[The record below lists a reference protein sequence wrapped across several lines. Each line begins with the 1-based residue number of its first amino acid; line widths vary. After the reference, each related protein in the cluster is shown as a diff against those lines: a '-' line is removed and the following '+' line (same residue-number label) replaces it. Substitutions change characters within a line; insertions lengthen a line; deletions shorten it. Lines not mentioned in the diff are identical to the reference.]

1 MKRKKV
7 GLALGAGSTKG
18 FAHIGVLQALD
29 EANIQVDMISGS
41 SMGAIIGGIYS
52 VGTDLYLLEKF
63 IKSIKLYDYL
73 DVKLPLVGGVLKGE
87 RLQELVRVFT
97 HNKSFA
103 ETKTPFCC
111 VAVDAE
117 AGKLDVLEEG
127 PLHESIRASMS
138 IPGFFE
144 PVKLNGKI
152 YIDGGVLERVP
163 CKTLRDH
170 GMDVVIGVDVG
181 YHGDEKDVSDFG
193 AYSMLNHTISIM
205 QWELTKYRRE
215 AADLMLAPEVQF
227 VNGRFQTDQAS
238 ATIEEGRRAVN
249 DALPA
254 IRKLIEPTSGEET
267 LSSNY

>member
-1 MKRKKV
+1 MRKKV
-7 GLALGAGSTKG
+7 GLALGSGSAKG

-29 EANIQVDMISGS
+29 EAGIQIDMISGS

-52 VGTDLYLLEKF
+52 VGTDLYMLEKF

-73 DVKLPLVGGVLKGE
+73 DVKLPLSGGVLKGE

-97 HNKSFA
+97 HNKTFA

-111 VAVDAE
+111 VAVDAQ

-138 IPGFFE
+138 IPAFFE
-144 PVKLNGKI
+144 PVKLNGKT

-170 GMDVVIGVDVG
+170 GMDVIIGVDVG
-181 YHGDEKDVSDFG
+181 YHGDIKDVSDMS
-193 AYSMLNHTISIM
+193 AYSVLNHTISIM

-215 AADLMLAPEVQF
+215 EADIMLVPEVLF
-227 VNGRFQTDQAS
+227 VSGRFQTDQAG
-238 ATIEEGRRAVN
+238 ATIEEGRRAVKA
-249 DALPA
+249 ALPE
-254 IRKLIEPTSGEET
+254 IRKKIGIQ
-267 LSSNY
+267 

>member
-1 MKRKKV
+1 MRKKV
-7 GLALGAGSTKG
+7 GLALGAGSAKG

-29 EANIQVDMISGS
+29 EAGIQIDMISGS

-52 VGTDLYLLEKF
+52 VGTDLYMLEKF

-73 DVKLPLVGGVLKGE
+73 DVKLPLSGGVLKGE

-97 HNKSFA
+97 HNKTFA
-103 ETKTPFCC
+103 ETRTPFCC
-111 VAVDAE
+111 VAVDAQ

-138 IPGFFE
+138 IPAFFE
-144 PVKLNGKI
+144 PVKLNGKT

-170 GMDVVIGVDVG
+170 GMDVIIGVDVG
-181 YHGDEKDVSDFG
+181 YHGDIKDVSDMS
-193 AYSMLNHTISIM
+193 AYSVLNHTISIM

-215 AADLMLAPEVQF
+215 EADIMLVPEVLF
-227 VNGRFQTDQAS
+227 VSGRFQTDQAG
-238 ATIEEGRRAVN
+238 ATIEEGRRAVKA
-249 DALPA
+249 ALPE
-254 IRKLIEPTSGEET
+254 IRKKIGIQ
-267 LSSNY
+267 

>member
-1 MKRKKV
+1 MTKKI
-7 GLALGAGSTKG
+7 GLALGAGSAKG

-29 EANIQVDMISGS
+29 EAGIHIDMISGS

-52 VGTDLYLLEKF
+52 VGTDLYLLERF

-73 DVKLPLVGGVLKGE
+73 DVKLPLASGLLKGE

-97 HNKSFA
+97 HNKTFA
-103 ETKTPFCC
+103 QTKTPFCC

-117 AGKLDVLEEG
+117 TGKLDVLEEG

-138 IPGFFE
+138 IPAFFE
-144 PVKLNGKI
+144 PVQLNGKT

-181 YHGDEKDVSDFG
+181 YHGDVVDVSELG
-193 AYSMLNHTISIM
+193 VYQLMNHTINIM
-205 QWELTKYRRE
+205 QWELTKLRRE
-215 AADLMLAPEVQF
+215 EADIMLVPEVLF
-227 VNGRFQTDQAS
+227 VHGRFQTDQAE
-238 ATIEEGRRAVN
+238 ATIDEGRRAVIEN
-249 DALPA
+249 LTW
-254 IRKLIEPTSGEET
+254 IKKLIES
-267 LSSNY
+267 

>member
-1 MKRKKV
+1 MRKKV
-7 GLALGAGSTKG
+7 GLALGAGSAKG

-29 EANIQVDMISGS
+29 EAGISIDMISGS

-52 VGTDLYLLEKF
+52 VGTDLYMLEKF

-73 DVKLPLVGGVLKGE
+73 DVKLPLTGGVLKGE

-97 HNKSFA
+97 HNKTFA

-117 AGKLDVLEEG
+117 TAKLDVLEEG

-138 IPGFFE
+138 IPAFFE
-144 PVKLNGKI
+144 PVKLNGKT

-181 YHGDEKDVSDFG
+181 YHGDIKDVSGMG
-193 AYSMLNHTISIM
+193 AYSLMNHTISIM
-205 QWELTKYRRE
+205 QWELTKYRRAE
-215 AADLMLAPEVQF
+215 ADLMLVPEVLF
-227 VNGRFQTDQAS
+227 VRGRFQTDQAG
-238 ATIEEGRRAVN
+238 ATIDEGRRAVIE
-249 DALPA
+249 ALPQ
-254 IRKLIEPTSGEET
+254 IRKLIES
-267 LSSNY
+267 